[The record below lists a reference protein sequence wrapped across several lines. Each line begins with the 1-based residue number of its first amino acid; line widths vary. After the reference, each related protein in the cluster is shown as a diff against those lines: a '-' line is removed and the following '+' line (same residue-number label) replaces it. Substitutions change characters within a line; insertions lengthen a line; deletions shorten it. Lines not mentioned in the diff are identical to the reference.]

1 MAQLRQRRVERP
13 ARHSAAR
20 RQCQALVQ
28 PPTLAWR
35 RCGHRGI
42 DNARPPGPFACAS
55 PRRQEDEK
63 AAAAAALGRGAAI
76 FLAGSTHR
84 HAWHRVAVPAC
95 PAPGCRAAKGG
106 REHGNSA
113 ELLLGTPC
121 AALGAFARPRASHGK
136 KRLVGAAAADGRK
149 RRQNALEGEGGGNRA
164 VGVQRCAMW
173 SSQTCFFFLFLA
185 ICNCE
190 QRPRA
195 LHPARPLGAPRA
207 EQEQPFTPPW
217 GTCSAGAQDAEV
229 RGARR
234 CCAGNVL
241 CAALARPAWRP
252 PGWAARRPPPRR
264 STLTRSTRTCNTP
277 ARLPRRPSGAQPN

>member
-1 MAQLRQRRVERP
+1 MRSLK
-13 ARHSAAR
+13 
-20 RQCQALVQ
+20 
-28 PPTLAWR
+28 
-35 RCGHRGI
+35 
-42 DNARPPGPFACAS
+42 GPFACAS
-55 PRRQEDEK
+55 PRRQVDEK

-76 FLAGSTHR
+76 FLAGSTHS

-95 PAPGCRAAKGG
+95 PASGCRAATSS

-113 ELLLGTPC
+113 NLLLGTPR

-136 KRLVGAAAADGRK
+136 KRLVGAADGRK
-149 RRQNALEGEGGGNRA
+149 RRQNALEGGGGGARA

-195 LHPARPLGAPRA
+195 LHPARPLSAPRT

-234 CCAGNVL
+234 CCAGDVL
-241 CAALARPAWRP
+241 CAALARPGWRP
-252 PGWAARRPPPRR
+252 PGCWAARRSPRR
-264 STLTRSTRTCNTP
+264 PTLTHLSRACLAPSL
-277 ARLPRRPSGAQPN
+277 LPRRPRGAQPA